1 MIPVSERIPYQPGMA
16 GGTWK
21 SQRSTVIRCC
31 GFERAAFDGRRLA
44 SPHSRRWR
52 RSAPAPAPGPWCRRS
67 GIGATVQLIEVGGD
81 CLGAPFFAAL
91 ALPVLIECLGGGSVF
106 GLCHATSK
114 RSRPRDANYQ
124 SLGAGTALEPP
135 AVAGVEKSARETVR
149 ISGARRFTPGG
160 FFVAAAVGADRPATD
175 ARVGS

>member
-67 GIGATVQLIEVGGD
+67 GIGATCPIDRGRRRL
-81 CLGAPFFAAL
+81 LGRAILRGACAPGPHRMPSAAARFS
-91 ALPVLIECLGGGSVF
+91 ALVIPQRKLF
-106 GLCHATSK
+106 HA
-114 RSRPRDANYQ
+114 RGANYQ
-124 SLGAGTALEPP
+124 SLGQGLPLSHRPSRVWRSRRAKRFAYPEPAG
-135 AVAGVEKSARETVR
+135 S
-149 ISGARRFTPGG
+149 
-160 FFVAAAVGADRPATD
+160 RPAGFATLQNIK
-175 ARVGS
+175 RQSLYFGPP